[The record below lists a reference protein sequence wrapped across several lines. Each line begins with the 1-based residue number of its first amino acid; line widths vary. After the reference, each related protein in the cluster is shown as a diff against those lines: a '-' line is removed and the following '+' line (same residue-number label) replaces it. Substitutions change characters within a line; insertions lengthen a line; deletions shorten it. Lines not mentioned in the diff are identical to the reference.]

1 MNRVMWENVFFY
13 KDILFN
19 GWFYISLLELVFVV
33 IILIGRLRMMRRKN
47 AQKREI
53 LSSNNIDY
61 DNIIKSSFNSQSL
74 YDSLKKKCHP
84 DRFLDKEKNIIATG
98 IFAKIVE
105 NKYNYQELLS
115 IKKEA
120 ESKLNI
126 KI

>member
-1 MNRVMWENVFFY
+1 MIFC
-13 KDILFN
+13 KDILSN
-19 GWFYISLLELVFVV
+19 EWFYISLLEFVFIAFLLV
-33 IILIGRLRMMRRKN
+33 GKLRMMQKKRE
-47 AQKREI
+47 QKREI
-53 LSSNNIDY
+53 LSSDNIDY

-74 YDSLKKKCHP
+74 YDGLKKKCHP
-84 DRFLDKEKNIIATG
+84 DRFLDGEKNKIATE

-105 NKYNYQELLS
+105 NKYNYQELES

>member
-115 IKKEA
+115 IKEEA
-120 ESKLNI
+120 ESRLNL

>member
-1 MNRVMWENVFFY
+1 MEQFVIFC
-13 KDILFN
+13 KDILSN
-19 GWFYISLLELVFVV
+19 EWFYISLLEFVFIVFLLV
-33 IILIGRLRMMRRKN
+33 GKLRIMQKMRE
-47 AQKREI
+47 QKREI
-53 LSSNNIDY
+53 LSKDNIDY

-84 DRFLDKEKNIIATG
+84 DRFLDGEKNKIATE

-105 NKYNYQELLS
+105 NKYNYQELES